1 MKNKNIFTNFS
12 HLPYFTKQ
20 DLVIFAEHLSIS
32 DTTLDTL
39 IQRAIKSKEIF
50 ALKRNYYVTK
60 DFFSK
65 HSNRIEY
72 KYYLA
77 NILLKPSY
85 ITGETALQHY
95 GLLSEAVM
103 NYYTSISHKTTRN
116 FKDFIGIFEYK
127 MIKLEFFNGFK
138 FVKFSLDEEE
148 YSYAIAKPY
157 KAIYD
162 YLYYKTR
169 LKNLNKE
176 ELFAIL
182 DDLRI
187 NYEDLPKSEIKQLVN
202 MFK

>member
-1 MKNKNIFTNFS
+1 
-12 HLPYFTKQ
+12 LA
-20 DLVIFAEHLSIS
+20 IFAEHFNIPE
-32 DTTLDTL
+32 TTLNTL
-39 IQRAIKSKEIF
+39 IQRALKSKEIYS
-50 ALKRNYYVTK
+50 LKRNYYVTRE
-60 DFFSK
+60 FFAK

-127 MIKLEFFNGFK
+127 TIRSEFFTDFK
-138 FVKFSLDEEE
+138 FVKFFLDEIELC
-148 YSYAIAKPY
+148 YAIAKPY

-162 YLYYKTR
+162 YLYYKT
-169 LKNLNKE
+169 KQQNLSKE

-187 NYEDLPKSEIKQLVN
+187 NYEDLPKGEIKRLIK